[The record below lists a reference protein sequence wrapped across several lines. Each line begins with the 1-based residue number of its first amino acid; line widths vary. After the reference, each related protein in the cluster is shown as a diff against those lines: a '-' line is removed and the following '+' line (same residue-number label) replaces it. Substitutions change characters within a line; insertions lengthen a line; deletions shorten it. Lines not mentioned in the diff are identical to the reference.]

1 MIDLSENVPP
11 QATLN
16 NVAKM
21 LLLNL
26 VNEYIYIYKY
36 LQFIIQQQTTRYSS
50 SSLSYDIEEESL
62 LQPCILFPHS

>member
-36 LQFIIQQQTTRYSS
+36 LQFIIQQ
-50 SSLSYDIEEESL
+50 
-62 LQPCILFPHS
+62 